1 MALTEAQIAECAGHD
16 DLLELLF
23 SDLRVR
29 LPPSE
34 PFYVNR
40 FLQQIRA
47 IPIGLRAMA
56 VTFELDVSMALDD
69 LGWHFGNWTHR
80 GYCDQTLWGL
90 RELEATEYADMFANA
105 YELAQSYW
113 TEICDSPPGKFGEW
127 YNDSNL
133 LKTTEPLSSRW
144 WELQK
149 IDGGIFGH
157 WTRYARKYPHKVTRV
172 AS

>member
-1 MALTEAQIAECAGHD
+1 MALTEVQILECAGHD

-29 LPPSE
+29 LPPGK
-34 PFYVNR
+34 PFHMER
-40 FLQQIRA
+40 FLQQIRT

-56 VTFELDVSMALDD
+56 VTFELDVSMALDE

-90 RELEATEYADMFANA
+90 RELEAFNYADLFGKA
-105 YELAQSYW
+105 YVLAQSCW
-113 TEICDSPPGKFGEW
+113 TQLRLPQDEFKKWYYDSDFYKA
-127 YNDSNL
+127 
-133 LKTTEPLSSRW
+133 TEPLSSKW

-157 WTRYARKYPHKVTRV
+157 WTKYVRKYPHKVTEV